1 MTVDVKENSSPDE
14 LLEGFKTR
22 YQKIL
27 DENKSLSN
35 KIRDNETTALKL
47 LGAIETLEYSL
58 STYTRSK
65 DRGSTRNTS
74 ISRVASYLRYK

>member
-47 LGAIETLEYSL
+47 LGAIETLEYL
-58 STYTRSK
+58 
-65 DRGSTRNTS
+65 
-74 ISRVASYLRYK
+74 

>member
-47 LGAIETLEYSL
+47 LGAIETLEYL
-58 STYTRSK
+58 YPQF
-65 DRGSTRNTS
+65 
-74 ISRVASYLRYK
+74 